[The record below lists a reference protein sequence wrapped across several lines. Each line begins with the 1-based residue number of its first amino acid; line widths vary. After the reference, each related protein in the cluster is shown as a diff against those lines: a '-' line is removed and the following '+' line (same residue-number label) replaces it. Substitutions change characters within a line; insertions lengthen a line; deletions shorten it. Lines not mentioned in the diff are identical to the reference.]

1 MDTLNE
7 ILQFLINALSLG
19 GLYALMALG
28 LALVYSILQFANF
41 AYGELVMVGGY
52 TLLVLGGVEL
62 LPWLI
67 VAVISVLMAV
77 LASLFLE
84 RVAFRPVRHASP
96 TTMLITSFAVSA
108 LLQNAALLLISPRTR
123 AVRVPSF
130 FIENIKLVKLG
141 GLLISKSNLLSLVV
155 SLATLG
161 LLTFFLRRTIM
172 GSALRAAAD
181 DFVMTR
187 LLGVRANQVIAAAF
201 AISGCLAGLVALFW
215 VGRTASVVPY
225 IGLNPVLIAF
235 VASVI
240 GGMGSLTGAVVGGY
254 LLGFLTIGLNTVLP
268 QGLLDFRQAFLF
280 GIVILLL
287 LFRPQGLI
295 SGTQSAERI

>member
-1 MDTLNE
+1 LDTLNQ

-130 FIENIKLVKLG
+130 FIENMTVG

-161 LLTFFLRRTIM
+161 LLTLFLKRTIL

-215 VGRTASVVPY
+215 IGRTASVVPY

-295 SGTQSAERI
+295 SGTHSAERI

>member
-1 MDTLNE
+1 
-7 ILQFLINALSLG
+7 
-19 GLYALMALG
+19 
-28 LALVYSILQFANF
+28 
-41 AYGELVMVGGY
+41 
-52 TLLVLGGVEL
+52 
-62 LPWLI
+62 
-67 VAVISVLMAV
+67 
-77 LASLFLE
+77 LE

-96 TTMLITSFAVSA
+96 NTMLITSFAVST
-108 LLQNAALLLISPRTR
+108 LLQNAALLFVSPRTR

-130 FIENIKLVKLG
+130 FIENVTVG
-141 GLLISKSNLLSLVV
+141 GLLIAKSNFLSLVV
-155 SLATLG
+155 SLVTLG
-161 LLTFFLRRTIM
+161 LLTLFLRRTIL

-201 AISGCLAGLVALFW
+201 AISGCLAGLVSLFW
-215 VGRTASVVPY
+215 IGRTASVVPH

-240 GGMGSLTGAVVGGY
+240 GGMGSLAGAVVGGY
-254 LLGFLTIGLNTVLP
+254 LLGFLTVGLNTLLP

-295 SGTQSAERI
+295 SGTYSAERI

>member
-7 ILQFLINALSLG
+7 SLQFLINALSLG

-28 LALVYSILQFANF
+28 LALVYSILQLANF

-52 TLLVLGGVEL
+52 TLLVVGRVKP

-67 VAVISVLMAV
+67 VAVISIVMAIIT
-77 LASLFLE
+77 SLLLE

-96 TTMLITSFAVSA
+96 NTMLITSFAVST

-123 AVRVPSF
+123 AVRIPSF
-130 FIENIKLVKLG
+130 FIENIKLG

-161 LLTFFLRRTIM
+161 LLTLFLRRTIL

-215 VGRTASVVPY
+215 VGRTASVVPH

-254 LLGFLTIGLNTVLP
+254 LLGLLTVGLNTILP